1 MQAQTAKPRRHCVY
15 RGKHAFLLDRM
26 RGRSAWPAVLPDLG
40 STYCACGLHRFAM
53 SSTFQ
58 GFRLPLCFGPCRLC
72 PEGALACRPSGAKS
86 TGRFPLRGKRPSQ
99 ALARQRVPSL
109 SPKGARGVPS
119 LGRGV
124 CRVSSRAFPTEGYQ
138 PKLSLEVRIFIL
150 RSGTR
155 GGQPRRC
162 LSGRWVALGRKA
174 WLEACIASRFLGKW
188 NARSSGAGG
197 ATSSQSRALPASS
210 VGRVLSNRETSGRQA
225 SRQGFRAQP

>member
-86 TGRFPLRGKRPSQ
+86 TGRFPLRGKRPS
-99 ALARQRVPSL
+99 ACAA
-109 SPKGARGVPS
+109 KGAVVEPEGSQRRPKFGSRGLPS
-119 LGRGV
+119 FQQGLPDGRIPAQAQ
-124 CRVSSRAFPTEGYQ
+124 SRGPHIYS
-138 PKLSLEVRIFIL
+138 PL
-150 RSGTR
+150 RH
-155 GGQPRRC
+155 PRR
-162 LSGRWVALGRKA
+162 
-174 WLEACIASRFLGKW
+174 
-188 NARSSGAGG
+188 
-197 ATSSQSRALPASS
+197 PAQT
-210 VGRVLSNRETSGRQA
+210 V
-225 SRQGFRAQP
+225 P